1 MVQTLTKNTFYAE
14 TFNLVPVF
22 QGILKTKDNSLRL
35 NIEDDSFMSK
45 ASSAFDTSNLM
56 SFSPL
61 PNRLNN
67 TSIVN
72 TSNLTLLGGHNESGD
87 MTADMSFNK
96 TAKLHAFDMTF
107 TNVSGA
113 DQSGLVRLKEAF
125 QLFLRKDEVC

>member
-1 MVQTLTKNTFYAE
+1 
-14 TFNLVPVF
+14 
-22 QGILKTKDNSLRL
+22 
-35 NIEDDSFMSK
+35 
-45 ASSAFDTSNLM
+45 
-56 SFSPL
+56 
-61 PNRLNN
+61 
-67 TSIVN
+67 VN

-125 QLFLRKDEVC
+125 QLFLRKDEVR